1 MTEEKKEM
9 TNEEPIILTFD
20 DVPYRASDLNEEQL
34 PIAVELNEIVPQL
47 QRLEREHLKLNR
59 FKNYLVQ
66 DFKRS
71 LEVETPEDTQS
82 EESDA

>member
-34 PIAVELNEIVPQL
+34 PLAVDLNQIVPELRQL
-47 QRLEREHLKLNR
+47 EQRHARLMREKDHLVK
-59 FKNYLVQ
+59 

-71 LEVETPEDTQS
+71 LEVETPEDTQT
-82 EESDA
+82 EESE

>member
-34 PIAVELNEIVPQL
+34 SLAIDLNQIVPELRQL
-47 QRLEREHLKLNR
+47 EQRHARVMREKNHLVN
-59 FKNYLVQ
+59 

-71 LEVETPEDTQS
+71 LDVETPEDTQT
-82 EESDA
+82 EESE

>member
-1 MTEEKKEM
+1 MTEESK
-9 TNEEPIILTFD
+9 NEEPIIITFD

-34 PIAVELNEIVPQL
+34 PIAVELNEIVPEL
-47 QRLEREHLKLNR
+47 QRLEKSHAKLSR

-71 LEVETPEDTQS
+71 LEVETLEAEQK
-82 EESDA
+82 EESE

>member
-9 TNEEPIILTFD
+9 SNEEPIIITFD

-34 PIAVELNEIVPQL
+34 SLAVDLNQIVPELRQL
-47 QRLEREHLKLNR
+47 EQRHIRLMRE
-59 FKNYLVQ
+59 KNYLVQ

-71 LEVETPEDTQS
+71 LEVETPEDTQP
-82 EESDA
+82 EENE

>member
-9 TNEEPIILTFD
+9 TNEEPIIITFD

-71 LEVETPEDTQS
+71 LEVETPEDTQP
-82 EESDA
+82 EESE

>member
-9 TNEEPIILTFD
+9 SNEEPIILTFD

-34 PIAVELNEIVPQL
+34 SLAIDLNQIVPELRQL
-47 QRLEREHLKLNR
+47 EQRHARVMREKNHLVN
-59 FKNYLVQ
+59 

-71 LEVETPEDTQS
+71 LEVETPEDTQT
-82 EESDA
+82 EESE

>member
-1 MTEEKKEM
+1 MTKEKKEM
-9 TNEEPIILTFD
+9 SNEEPIILTFD

-71 LEVETPEDTQS
+71 LEVETPEDTQT
-82 EESDA
+82 EESE

>member
-9 TNEEPIILTFD
+9 SNEEPIILTFD
-20 DVPYRASDLNEEQL
+20 DVPYRASDLSEEQL

-71 LEVETPEDTQS
+71 LEVETPEAEQP
-82 EESDA
+82 EESE

>member
-34 PIAVELNEIVPQL
+34 SLAIDLNQIVPELRQL
-47 QRLEREHLKLNR
+47 EQRHARVMREKNHL
-59 FKNYLVQ
+59 VD

-71 LEVETPEDTQS
+71 LEVETPEDTQT
-82 EESDA
+82 EESE

>member
-71 LEVETPEDTQS
+71 LEVETPEAEQP
-82 EESDA
+82 EESE